1 MMIRSLLLSLAALP
15 LLLPAAEPISRIAC
29 GSCYKPETD
38 KGIFKTI
45 ANEKPNVFLFMG
57 DNIYGDT
64 NDMKVLKE
72 KYGKLTSQPDFAAF
86 AKVVPILPTWDDHD
100 YGLNDA
106 GREYAK
112 RRESQQIF
120 QDVFGFPA
128 DHPARKTEGIYHSKI
143 LGPDGKRVQFVLL
156 DTRYFRSPLEK
167 AKNAQGR
174 QDYIKATGPEATML
188 GKEQWTWLARELK
201 KPAELR
207 IIVSSIQVLTTS
219 HRFEKWGNMPDERA
233 RFLKLLKT
241 TNCGPTILLSGDR
254 HLAEVFKMP
263 AKETG
268 LPFDLF
274 EMTASGLTHAGAPD
288 DPSPYRI
295 EGTYSR
301 ALNYGVI
308 DLDWSGK
315 KPAVTLQVKGFD
327 GKAVSTTKVS
337 F

>member
-1 MMIRSLLLSLAALP
+1 MIIRSLALSLAALP
-15 LLLPAAEPISRIAC
+15 FLLSAAEPITRIAC
-29 GSCYKPETD
+29 GSCYKPKSD
-38 KGIFKTI
+38 KGIFKSI
-45 ANEKPNVFLFMG
+45 AKEKPNIFLFMG

-64 NDMKVLKE
+64 SDMQVLKE
-72 KYGKLTSQPDFAAF
+72 KYRQLTSQPDFQAF
-86 AKVVPILPTWDDHD
+86 AKEVPILATWDDHD

-106 GREYAK
+106 GREYSK

-143 LGPDGKRVQFVLL
+143 LGPSGKRVQFIML
-156 DTRYFRSPLEK
+156 DTRYFRSPLEQMK
-167 AKNAQGR
+167 INGR
-174 QDYIKATGPEATML
+174 KDYLKATGPGATML
-188 GKEQWTWLARELK
+188 GTAQWAWLAQELT

-233 RFLKLLKT
+233 RFLDLLKS
-241 TNCGPTILLSGDR
+241 TNSGPTILLSGDR
-254 HLAEVFKMP
+254 HLAEIFKMP
-263 AKETG
+263 ASESG
-268 LPFDLF
+268 RPDNLF
-274 EMTASGLTHAGAPD
+274 EMTTSGLTHAGASD

-295 EGTYSR
+295 EGTYFND
-301 ALNYGVI
+301 LNYGVI

-315 KPAVTLQVKGFD
+315 KPAVTLHVKGFD
-327 GKAVSTTKVS
+327 GKAASSTKIS